1 MENQK
6 FAKRIDLILESIM
19 ARGLGFDYYAK
30 KPESILDQKLLKATI
45 SWYVLTIFSVFFL
58 SSLTKLDSLTIAI
71 ALLLPVLLIYSW
83 LKSLSREYNDR
94 VLKEI
99 TDLQIRPCNHYS
111 HVFILK
117 QLKEMEEIAEAK
129 KVELGDELYGETD
142 ILSIYIDPKSSKILE
157 IWVTGDRPRPENY
170 YLFRFDPL
178 YNILSVHLYIDEK
191 IIPDVTHFC
200 YKREAKHFSTTLQ
213 EIVRLGYKTQG
224 YSYP

>member
-30 KPESILDQKLLKATI
+30 KPESIFDQKLLKATI

-111 HVFILK
+111 HVFVLK
-117 QLKEMEEIAEAK
+117 QLKEMAEVADAK

-142 ILSIYIDPKSSKILE
+142 ILSIYIDPKSSKILDV
-157 IWVTGDRPRPENY
+157 WVPGDRPRPENY
-170 YLFRFDPL
+170 YLLRFDPL
-178 YNILSVHLYIDEK
+178 YNIMSINLYIDETL
-191 IIPDVTHFC
+191 IPEVTT
-200 YKREAKHFSTTLQ
+200 YSYTRESQYFSTTLQ

-224 YSYP
+224 FSYP

>member
-117 QLKEMEEIAEAK
+117 QLKEMEEVAAAK

-142 ILSIYIDPKSSKILE
+142 ILSIYIDPKSSKILDV
-157 IWVTGDRPRPENY
+157 WVPGDRPRPENY

-178 YNILSVHLYIDEK
+178 YNILSVNLYIEETL
-191 IIPDVTHFC
+191 IPNVTTHS
-200 YKREAKHFSTTLQ
+200 YTRESQYFSTTLQ
-213 EIVRLGYKTQG
+213 EVVRLGYKTQG

>member
-6 FAKRIDLILESIM
+6 FAKRIDLILESMM

-142 ILSIYIDPKSSKILE
+142 ILSIYIDPKSSKILDV
-157 IWVTGDRPRPENY
+157 WVPGDRPRPENY

-178 YNILSVHLYIDEK
+178 YNILSVNLYIEETL
-191 IIPDVTHFC
+191 IPNVTKHS
-200 YKREAKHFSTTLQ
+200 YTRESQYFSSTLQ
-213 EIVRLGYKTQG
+213 EVVRLGYKTQG